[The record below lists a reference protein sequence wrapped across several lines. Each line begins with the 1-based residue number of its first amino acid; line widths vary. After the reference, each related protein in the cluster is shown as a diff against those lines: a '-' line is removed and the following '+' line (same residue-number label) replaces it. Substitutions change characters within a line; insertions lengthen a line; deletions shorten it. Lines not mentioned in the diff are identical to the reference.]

1 MALKMLTSARHSVK
15 AMFPPTILGHSW
27 EIFLGNETS
36 LRSFF
41 FRYNIL
47 PAAMYDGW
55 HTVTMIPG
63 DGIGPELHVKNVS
76 RHACVPRDFE
86 EVKITSTS
94 SEEDVYSAIMAIH

>member
-1 MALKMLTSARHSVK
+1 MALKMLRSASALCEGHVPTDYSRPFLGD
-15 AMFPPTILGHSW
+15 FP
-27 EIFLGNETS
+27 GNETS

-86 EVKITSTS
+86 EVKITPLLVKRMFTVPS
-94 SEEDVYSAIMAIH
+94 